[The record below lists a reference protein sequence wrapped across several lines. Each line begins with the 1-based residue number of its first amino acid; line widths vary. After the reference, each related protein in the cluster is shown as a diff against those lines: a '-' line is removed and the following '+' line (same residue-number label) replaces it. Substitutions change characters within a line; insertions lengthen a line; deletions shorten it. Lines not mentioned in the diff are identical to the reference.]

1 MSYKNLVGPPNWY
14 ALVESCIIVNHCVL
28 LVRNHLKYVWFTK
41 FTKFWGEVKNALLG
55 YPKTK
60 KSFRFRGGGKT
71 PDHGLCP
78 GPRWGVRPRP
88 PSVPSAPKLPLHHW
102 PAFVSDPHPHRVV
115 VRRVWRG
122 FVLNFHLLHLICWL
136 IGTDMCKR
144 RDCLNNY
151 CTKYYTSHNSRG
163 ADSGPRAPLWD

>member
-1 MSYKNLVGPPNWY
+1 MCGLRSLRDF
-14 ALVESCIIVNHCVL
+14 E
-28 LVRNHLKYVWFTK
+28 VRWKMPSWDIQK
-41 FTKFWGEVKNALLG
+41 Q
-55 YPKTK
+55 
-60 KSFRFRGGGKT
+60 KSFQFRGAPT
-71 PDHGLCP
+71 PDHGLCS
-78 GPRWGVRPRP
+78 GPRWEVRPRP

-122 FVLNFHLLHLICWL
+122 FVLNFRLLHLICWL

-163 ADSGPRAPLWD
+163 ADSGPRAPPLGLIPMHILLYPRDCSYRKIMLTGKNLGYRVFTSRLFK